1 MFIVCPLCPLKLQVQ
16 ALRTITEEYGN
27 ETEIPM
33 QIRARKNKK
42 KIKLLSSPTVRDSHK
57 RIRGMGRSS
66 GGGEKG
72 PRPPGSLLTPV

>member
-1 MFIVCPLCPLKLQVQ
+1 MFIVCPFCPLKLQVQ

-57 RIRGMGRSS
+57 RIRGIGRS
-66 GGGEKG
+66 GGGGGERKSQD
-72 PRPPGSLLTPV
+72 PLAHS